1 MDMEERK
8 MITRDARSY
17 RVLSLICMSGECS
30 EEALRILLPQDN
42 YRQKLL
48 YKMISDKL
56 ITRYQKDGVYGYRLA
71 KKGKDYLLLMDKE
84 RFGFFLLD
92 GADFSMRRPI
102 LRYRLRQ
109 HRISE
114 TLAMMESAVEI
125 YRDRKE
131 LIFEEYTEQ
140 AFQQSAFFVAR
151 EVKAQKDLTRKIVSS
166 KMTGVWV
173 NQEEASICYNMAN
186 NLPEWHENLE
196 NRTEILIRSM
206 LRKEGVEHLDALI
219 FGNDMSAAA
228 KILSDGNMQRQ
239 LMVSSFERF
248 CFIPMDRNGLL
259 LLEMLK
265 DKNAYEDLCCIL
277 TEDFIFSEEENQVIN
292 DGYNNDGKPVLI
304 CVDCDLKRLVQF
316 ISQLDFIGQTG
327 EVICFDFQ
335 KEVVKEYCGKNA
347 KVAAVDFEKFQEN
360 FIVQ

>member
-8 MITRDARSY
+8 MITRDVRSY

-92 GADFSMRRPI
+92 GADFTMRRPI

-265 DKNAYEDLCCIL
+265 DKNAYEDLYCIL

>member
-1 MDMEERK
+1 

-186 NLPEWHENLE
+186 NLSEWHENLE

-265 DKNAYEDLCCIL
+265 DKNAYEDLYCIL

-335 KEVVKEYCGKNA
+335 KEAVKEYCGKNA

>member
-1 MDMEERK
+1 

-84 RFGFFLLD
+84 RFGFFLLN

-265 DKNAYEDLCCIL
+265 DKNAYEDLYCIL

>member
-239 LMVSSFERF
+239 LMVSSSERF

-265 DKNAYEDLCCIL
+265 DKNAYEDLYCIL

-335 KEVVKEYCGKNA
+335 KEAVKEYCGKNA

>member
-1 MDMEERK
+1 

-56 ITRYQKDGVYGYRLA
+56 ITRYQKDAVDGYRLA

-186 NLPEWHENLE
+186 NLPEWHEILE

-265 DKNAYEDLCCIL
+265 DKNAYEDLYCIL

-335 KEVVKEYCGKNA
+335 KEAVKEYCGKNA

>member
-1 MDMEERK
+1 

-56 ITRYQKDGVYGYRLA
+56 ITRYQKDDVYGYRLA

-219 FGNDMSAAA
+219 FGNDMSVAA

-265 DKNAYEDLCCIL
+265 DKNAYEDLYCIL

-335 KEVVKEYCGKNA
+335 KEAVKEYCGKNA

>member
-1 MDMEERK
+1 

-265 DKNAYEDLCCIL
+265 DKNAYEDLYCIL

-335 KEVVKEYCGKNA
+335 KEAVKEYCGKNA

>member
-1 MDMEERK
+1 

-173 NQEEASICYNMAN
+173 NQDEASICYNMAN

-265 DKNAYEDLCCIL
+265 DKNAYEDLYCIL

-335 KEVVKEYCGKNA
+335 KEAVKEYCGKNA

>member
-1 MDMEERK
+1 
-8 MITRDARSY
+8 MIARDARSY
-17 RVLSLICMSGECS
+17 RVLSMICMSGECS
-30 EEALRILLPQDN
+30 EEALRIILPQDN

-56 ITRYQKDGVYGYRLA
+56 ITRYQKDDVVGYRLA

-92 GADFSMRRPI
+92 GADFSMRRPV

-114 TLAMMESAVEI
+114 TLAMMENAIEI

-131 LIFEEYTEQ
+131 LIFEEFTEQ

-173 NQEEASICYNMAN
+173 NREETWVCYNMADT
-186 NLPEWHENLE
+186 LPEWHENLE

-206 LRKEGVEHLDALI
+206 LKKDGEEHLDALL
-219 FGNDMSAAA
+219 FGNDMSSAA
-228 KILSDGNMQRQ
+228 KVLADGNMQRQ
-239 LMVSSFERF
+239 LMLSPFERF

-265 DKNAYEDLCCIL
+265 DKNVCEDLYCIL
-277 TEDFIFSEEENQVIN
+277 TEDFRISEEENHVIN
-292 DGYNNDGKPVLI
+292 DGYNNDGKPVLV

-316 ISQLDFIGQTG
+316 ISQLDFTGQTG

-335 KEVVKEYCGKNA
+335 KEAIREYCGEETKISEVLYE
-347 KVAAVDFEKFQEN
+347 KVRELFSER
-360 FIVQ
+360 

>member
-1 MDMEERK
+1 

-265 DKNAYEDLCCIL
+265 DKNAYEDLYCIL
-277 TEDFIFSEEENQVIN
+277 TEDFIFGEEENQVIN

>member
-1 MDMEERK
+1 
-8 MITRDARSY
+8 MIARDARSY
-17 RVLSLICMSGECS
+17 RVMSLICMSGECS
-30 EEALRILLPQDN
+30 EEALRIILPQDN

-56 ITRYQKDGVYGYRLA
+56 ITRYQKDDVVGYRLA

-92 GADFSMRRPI
+92 GADFSMRRPV

-114 TLAMMESAVEI
+114 TLAMMENAVEI

-131 LIFEEYTEQ
+131 LIFEENTEQ

-186 NLPEWHENLE
+186 TLPEWHENLE

-206 LRKEGVEHLDALI
+206 LRKEGVEHLDALL

-228 KILSDGNMQRQ
+228 KVLADGNMQRQ
-239 LMVSSFERF
+239 LMVSPFERF

-265 DKNAYEDLCCIL
+265 DKNVCEDLYCIL
-277 TEDFIFSEEENQVIN
+277 TEDFRISEEKNHVIN
-292 DGYNNDGKPVLI
+292 DGYNNEGKPVLV

-316 ISQLDFIGQTG
+316 ISQLDFTGQTG

-335 KEVVKEYCGKNA
+335 KEVLKEYCGKNA
-347 KVAAVDFEKFQEN
+347 KVAAVDFEKFQES
-360 FIVQ
+360 FMVQ

>member
-265 DKNAYEDLCCIL
+265 DKNAYEDLYCIL

-335 KEVVKEYCGKNA
+335 KEAVKEYCGKNA

>member
-1 MDMEERK
+1 

-56 ITRYQKDGVYGYRLA
+56 ITRYQKDDVYGYRLA

-186 NLPEWHENLE
+186 TLPEWHENLE

-206 LRKEGVEHLDALI
+206 LRKDGIKHLDALL

-228 KILSDGNMQRQ
+228 KILADGNMQRQ
-239 LMVSSFERF
+239 LMVSPFERF

-259 LLEMLK
+259 LLDMLK
-265 DKNAYEDLCCIL
+265 DKNVYEDLYCIL

-335 KEVVKEYCGKNA
+335 KEAVKEYCGKNA

>member
-173 NQEEASICYNMAN
+173 NQDEASICYNMAN

-265 DKNAYEDLCCIL
+265 DKNAYEDLYCIL

-335 KEVVKEYCGKNA
+335 KEAVKEYCGKNA